1 MSNNYSAES
10 MRHLKFPECVRRRP
24 GMYIGSTGPRG
35 LHHLA
40 YEILDNA
47 VDEALAGHCDR
58 IDVTINEDGSLTV
71 EDNGRGIP
79 VETVKSLGKTAVE
92 AVFTELHF

>member
-1 MSNNYSAES
+1 
-10 MRHLKFPECVRRRP
+10 
-24 GMYIGSTGPRG
+24 MYIGSTGPRG

-40 YEILDNA
+40 YEILDNS

-58 IDVTINEDGSLTV
+58 IDVTINKDGSLTI

-79 VETVKSLGKTAVE
+79 VDIVQSLGKTAVE
-92 AVFTELHF
+92 AVFTELHFGGKFGPTGDSD

>member
-1 MSNNYSAES
+1 
-10 MRHLKFPECVRRRP
+10 
-24 GMYIGSTGPRG
+24 MYIGSTGPRG

-47 VDEALAGHCDR
+47 VDEALAGYCDR
-58 IDVTINEDGSLTV
+58 INVTINEDGSLTV

-79 VETVKSLGKTAVE
+79 VDAVKSLGKSALE
-92 AVFTELHF
+92 AVFTEMHFGGKFGPTSESE